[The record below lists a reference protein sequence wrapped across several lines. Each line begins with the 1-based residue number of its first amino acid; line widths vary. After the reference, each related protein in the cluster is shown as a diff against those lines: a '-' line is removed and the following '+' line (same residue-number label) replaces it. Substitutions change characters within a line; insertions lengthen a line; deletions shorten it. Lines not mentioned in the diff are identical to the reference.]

1 MDRPR
6 PFEAMSNPYQ
16 LLEDHKMECRR
27 SRGCGSPM
35 NIKSKAKVGIDQGKG
50 AAFENG
56 STRDRE
62 SHPEVLSGTSW
73 HRGEVEKFPKC
84 CPEVPGTFTRNLLAG
99 FQFKLVSNG

>member
-1 MDRPR
+1 
-6 PFEAMSNPYQ
+6 
-16 LLEDHKMECRR
+16 MECRG
-27 SRGCGSPM
+27 SRGCGSSM
-35 NIKSKAKVGIDQGKG
+35 NIKSKSKVGIDQSKG
-50 AAFENG
+50 AVYENG

-73 HRGEVEKFPKC
+73 RRGEVENFPKC